1 MELVSPS
8 VLRNSWRKKPP
19 EETEEWSK
27 TSRSSR
33 ITSEKTKQEPLQ
45 KRKIKI

>member
-1 MELVSPS
+1 MELVRPS

-27 TSRSSR
+27 TSRSR

-45 KRKIKI
+45 KRKINI